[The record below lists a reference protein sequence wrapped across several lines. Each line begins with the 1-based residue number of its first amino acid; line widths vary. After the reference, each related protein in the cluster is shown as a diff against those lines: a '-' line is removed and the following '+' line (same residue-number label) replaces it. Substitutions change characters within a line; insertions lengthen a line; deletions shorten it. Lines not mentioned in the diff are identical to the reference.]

1 MTFQESIYI
10 ISKTLSEIGTFIN
23 ADGYDG
29 VIIKKLAS
37 SNTLDSGRKT
47 NQTHIAITGSQM
59 DIFPYLCADGYFYD
73 ENKVANVDLKKYFVI
88 SVPVTLYESNLL
100 HLGYD
105 AQDFPFQDG
114 VLQTTTSVVRSKRER
129 QADQLQVSMLD
140 MDGEYFVKF
149 RRLMHEGF
157 YFILLKHKSSMTY
170 DVFGINTALLLDS
183 GTQLAQLNNMF
194 FKLSTSTIVDATR
207 FNDEDSLNRL
217 TCNSLKYEDIF
228 AYNLYGL
235 HIKMKNDALSDSNP
249 HICIGWSKMGDL
261 SDITTRDE
269 LDTRYESAYPSEK
282 VRKKAQDLGQIWRF
296 VKEMQI
302 GDYVVFSNG
311 DTCHIGRIISDYYF
325 DNAENAN
332 QDPDY
337 VNIRDVEWL
346 KKDIRK
352 SDLSEVFQNS
362 LGAAM
367 SVFRLND
374 YKSAVNDLLNDTYVK
389 DELLLEE
396 IEEEDI
402 FSGFEPWLTSY
413 NNPDYTGKQKYDG
426 YAKCLVRI
434 VKFMCDK
441 NLIEDQDLNDKNIEK
456 YVSWV
461 DIYNSSNEAKE
472 YDDKASKTGSAAL
485 KKYIKYIK
493 YLITPHAEPFDY
505 STTKGTSINK
515 IFFGTPGCGKSYHIE
530 HDILGKDNDAKE
542 YVGDYSKERVIR
554 TTFYQDYSNTDFVG
568 QILPKIVKGESGEK
582 DIVEYIFN
590 PGPLT
595 LALIQAISN
604 PTKKV
609 ALVIEEINRGNAP
622 AIFGDIFQLLDRDE
636 NGISE
641 YGIVNVSMMDYL
653 NAYEFTVD
661 GEKKRYTFSE
671 IKIPGNM
678 DIFATMNTSD
688 QNVYTLDTAFVRRW
702 DKEKIR
708 NSFKNCT
715 FKAMPIPGMPQYTW
729 EEFVTCINK
738 CIAGHLEDLQ
748 VNEDKQ
754 IGAFFVKESLLASK
768 DAEKFAYKVFDY
780 LWSDVAK
787 LDHGIFFNH
796 FDTLESLIDAYKTSG
811 VGVFKTGVFEAKAT
825 VSAEEEENN
834 E

>member
-1 MTFQESIYI
+1 MNIYLRKILKHDITHQISITKEILNNFFGVYDENESAQVRGKKSGYTGKVTFLLSTDPRFGGDIKQI
-10 ISKTLSEIGTFIN
+10 IIKEGGMIEDDILLFVKTKN
-23 ADGYDG
+23 GY
-29 VIIKKLAS
+29 VLEIIKKDNPSHNTFLAIMAEERHLII
-37 SNTLDSGRKT
+37 NIDK
-47 NQTHIAITGSQM
+47 
-59 DIFPYLCADGYFYD
+59 ADG
-73 ENKVANVDLKKYFVI
+73 
-88 SVPVTLYESNLL
+88 
-100 HLGYD
+100 
-105 AQDFPFQDG
+105 
-114 VLQTTTSVVRSKRER
+114 
-129 QADQLQVSMLD
+129 
-140 MDGEYFVKF
+140 
-149 RRLMHEGF
+149 
-157 YFILLKHKSSMTY
+157 
-170 DVFGINTALLLDS
+170 
-183 GTQLAQLNNMF
+183 LAQ
-194 FKLSTSTIVDATR
+194 
-207 FNDEDSLNRL
+207 SLDY
-217 TCNSLKYEDIF
+217 SV
-228 AYNLYGL
+228 YGM
-235 HIKMKNDALSDSNP
+235 HIKLQNDALSDTKP
-249 HICIGWSKMGDL
+249 HICIGWSKIGDM
-261 SDITTRDE
+261 SDITTREE
-269 LDTRYESAYPSEK
+269 LDSRYESAYPNEK

-296 VKEMQI
+296 VKEMKI

-311 DTCHIGRIISDYYF
+311 DTCHIGRIVSDYYF
-325 DNAENAN
+325 DNAQNTN

-337 VNIRDVEWL
+337 VNVRDVEWL
-346 KKDIRK
+346 KRDIRK

-389 DELLLEE
+389 DESLL
-396 IEEEDI
+396 IEEDI
-402 FSGFEPWLTSY
+402 EIDADDIRK
-413 NNPDYTGKQKYDG
+413 DYTVAELAEILSDMYDAADNKTTAIHMFGFKYAAVIISKG
-426 YAKCLVRI
+426 YTATQI
-434 VKFMCDK
+434 VKASR
-441 NLIEDQDLNDKNIEK
+441 LQDSYHVEVNKGI
-456 YVSWV
+456 S
-461 DIYNSSNEAKE
+461 IYKSVKDNEYGIHFHELEEMTQAT
-472 YDDKASKTGSAAL
+472 D
-485 KKYIKYIK
+485 
-493 YLITPHAEPFDY
+493 FDY
-505 STTKGTSINK
+505 KTTIGSGINK

-530 HDILGKDNDAKE
+530 HDILGKDKVTKE
-542 YVGDYSKERVIR
+542 YVGPYSKDSVIR

-568 QILPKIVKGESGEK
+568 QILPKVVKGRNGEK
-582 DIVEYIFN
+582 DTVEYIFN
-590 PGPLT
+590 PGPFT

-729 EEFVTCINK
+729 EEFVTSINK

-811 VGVFKTGVFEAKAT
+811 VRVFKTGVFEVKAT